1 MILGTA
7 ISLVGVGI
15 FAGTA
20 TKASTTS
27 YYDLA
32 ILFVIIAAGGGMTY
46 CAWMAA
52 FTETVESRNPAG
64 TATGLAI
71 WGWIIRIVVTFALLA
86 LTFVVSSTSTLV
98 DHGPTAQAIVAKYPK
113 QVATLQALDPA
124 TAAALNKN
132 PADPVALPKALAEV
146 AKAEGRTTAQATAV
160 KLAATKRFA
169 QLQTASAIDPKT
181 LAALSAGS
189 TAPDVVAKAQSEI
202 ATKFGISKSAAL
214 TRLLALAVPATKA
227 DLTLITPYATALQNA
242 TNIPKSDLAFLNLY
256 GAKVAKAQIQS
267 PHQWQ
272 RWWWICFFAQIVFLP
287 FVFLL
292 RGRWSPKKAKADEE
306 EHDAMVERELA
317 AMKANA

>member
-1 MILGTA
+1 
-7 ISLVGVGI
+7 
-15 FAGTA
+15 
-20 TKASTTS
+20 
-27 YYDLA
+27 
-32 ILFVIIAAGGGMTY
+32 MTY

-71 WGWIIRIVVTFALLA
+71 WGWIIRITVTFALLA

-98 DHGPTAQAIVAKYPK
+98 DKGPTALAIQAKYPK

-132 PADPVALPKALAEV
+132 AADPVALPKALAEV
-146 AKAEGRTTAQATAV
+146 AKAEGRTTAEATAV

-169 QLQTASAIDPKT
+169 ELQTASAIDPTT

-189 TAPDVVAKAQSEI
+189 TAAPLVAKAQGEI
-202 ATKFGISKSAAL
+202 AAKFNISQSAAL
-214 TRLLALAVPATKA
+214 TKLLALAAPATKK
-227 DLTLITPYATALQNA
+227 DLALVTPYATALQSA
-242 TNIPKSDLAFLNLY
+242 TTIPKADLAYLNAY
-256 GAKVAKAQIQS
+256 GTKIAKAQAQS

-272 RWWWICFFAQIVFLP
+272 RWWWICFIAQVVFLP

-292 RGRWSPKKAKADEE
+292 KGRWSPKKAKQDEQDARGDGRARARRHEGHRLTVAPSYEGKGLADVRIEPSPSF
-306 EHDAMVERELA
+306 VRRTS
-317 AMKANA
+317 